1 MNWPIRWNLLR
12 VNCASAALGG
22 AFLLVLVGALI
33 TAGGCSSLSP
43 TQRAAANTVAAAH
56 DAYVAGDYSR
66 TIQLLRNSNAVEDGD
81 RATQIEAHKLMAFS
95 YCVTNRVAQC
105 RAEFEAILRL
115 DPHFELSAA
124 EKGHPVWGPAFDAA
138 RRKVAPS

>member
-1 MNWPIRWNLLR
+1 MNWPMHWNLLR
-12 VNCASAALGG
+12 VNCTPAALSG
-22 AFLLVLVGALI
+22 AFLLALAA
-33 TAGGCSSLSP
+33 AGGCSSLSP

-56 DAYVAGDYSR
+56 DSYIAGDYPR

-81 RATQIEAHKLMAFS
+81 RPTQIEAHKLMAFS

-115 DPHFELSAA
+115 DPHFELTAA
-124 EKGHPVWGPAFDAA
+124 EKGHPIWGPAFDAA

>member
-12 VNCASAALGG
+12 ANGTPAALGG
-22 AFLLVLVGALI
+22 VFLLALAAMLVA
-33 TAGGCSSLSP
+33 TGGCSSLSP
-43 TQRAAANTVAAAH
+43 AQRAAANTVASAN
-56 DAYVAGDYSR
+56 DAYLAGDYSR

-105 RAEFEAILRL
+105 RAEFEAILRI